1 MRKGIG
7 LFLLLASLLAL
18 GGCGGGG
25 PDGRETVTVAL
36 WSDQLTERYGAY
48 LQETFPEVDF
58 VFYTA
63 TNSADFY
70 RFKFESGD
78 LPDILTLRRFSLRD
92 VEGWKDA
99 LLDLG
104 GTDLAGSFH
113 PSYLRS
119 YTYDDGA
126 VNWLPACGEVDGI
139 LVNTAVLAERG
150 LAVPTNYE
158 EFLAVCSAL
167 DSQGVRPFA
176 SNFGAD
182 YTCME
187 VLQGLSA
194 AQLASQEGR
203 AWRQKYESGQ
213 THQLDE
219 ALWLPVFE
227 RMDAFIRQ
235 AGLAGIS
242 LKEDTA
248 ALFAS
253 FQRHETAMIRGT
265 CGEAARYGV
274 EEEAVMLPYFGET
287 EEENWYLTYP
297 AFQAAASAK
306 AADSPERM
314 ALILDIMEAMLSQE
328 GQRHIATGQ
337 DMIAYNKGV
346 ELALSPVL
354 AYMPPYLED
363 NRLYIRLASSDMFSA
378 SREVVQGM
386 LAGEYPDP
394 QAALG
399 AFNAAMASGREAEPA
414 IAQVEEAYPYAF
426 RPDGGSQA
434 ASAVMNTLREE
445 TGVQLLLG
453 QAVNTAG
460 NIRSGP
466 YTETEL
472 QYLTMGEG
480 SDLLLCHLTG
490 EQVYRCAEFL
500 LSARGKRGSVINDS
514 SLYVSS
520 GFEMEVRKDGG
531 AYKLERL
538 TREGKDLD
546 REAVYLTALLG
557 NEALLLQ
564 DALEAAGAADYTKHA
579 ASFQDLVAGRL
590 ARGGQ
595 LAAPEDYITLHG

>member
-426 RPDGGSQA
+426 RPDGGSRA

-445 TGVQLLLG
+445 TGAQLLLG

-538 TREGKDLD
+538 TREGKELD
-546 REAVYLTALLG
+546 RETVYLTALLG

>member
-213 THQLDE
+213 THRLDE

-235 AGLAGIS
+235 AGLADIS

-426 RPDGGSQA
+426 RPDGGSRA

-445 TGVQLLLG
+445 TGAQLLLG

>member
-1 MRKGIG
+1 M
-7 LFLLLASLLAL
+7 
-18 GGCGGGG
+18 
-25 PDGRETVTVAL
+25 
-36 WSDQLTERYGAY
+36 TERYGAY

-213 THQLDE
+213 THRLDE

-235 AGLAGIS
+235 AGLADIS

-426 RPDGGSQA
+426 RPDGGSRA

-445 TGVQLLLG
+445 TGAQLLLG